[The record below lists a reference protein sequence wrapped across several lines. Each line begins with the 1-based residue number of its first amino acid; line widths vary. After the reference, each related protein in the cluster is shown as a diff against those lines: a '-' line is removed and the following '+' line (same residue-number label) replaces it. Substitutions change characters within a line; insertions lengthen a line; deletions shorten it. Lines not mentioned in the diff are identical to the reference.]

1 MELNII
7 PLTPDLLDGLMV
19 VEENAFQKPW
29 SRQQF
34 LGELASDATRY
45 FVAETDGRIVGYAG
59 CWLIVDEVQ
68 ITNIAVHSDFRRKGI
83 GQRLLAHLLET
94 TTKEGANYFTLEVRR
109 SNLPAQA
116 LYQSHGFAVAGERK
130 NYYGDEDALIML
142 KEL

>member
-1 MELNII
+1 MELKMI
-7 PLTPDLLDGLMV
+7 PLTHERLEDLLK
-19 VEENAFQKPW
+19 VEENAFSKPW

-45 FVAETDGRIVGYAG
+45 FLAEADGQIVGYAG
-59 CWLIVDEVQ
+59 AWLIVDEVQ
-68 ITNIAVHSDFRRKGI
+68 ITNIAVHSDYRRRGI
-83 GQRLLAHLLET
+83 GKALLTHLLNAT
-94 TTKEGANYFTLEVRR
+94 QKEGATFYSLEVRR

-116 LYQSHGFAVAGERK
+116 LYKSQGFSVQGERK

>member
-1 MELNII
+1 MI
-7 PLTPDLLDGLMV
+7 PLTHERLEDLLK
-19 VEENAFQKPW
+19 VEENAFSKPW

-45 FVAETDGRIVGYAG
+45 FLAEADGQIVGYAG
-59 CWLIVDEVQ
+59 AWLIVDEVQ
-68 ITNIAVHSDFRRKGI
+68 ITNIAVHSDYRRRGI
-83 GQRLLAHLLET
+83 GKALLTHLLNAT
-94 TTKEGANYFTLEVRR
+94 QKEGATFYSLEVRR

-116 LYQSHGFAVAGERK
+116 LYKSQGFSVQGERK

>member
-1 MELNII
+1 MI
-7 PLTPDLLDGLMV
+7 PLTHERLEDLLK
-19 VEENAFQKPW
+19 VEENAFSKPW

-45 FVAETDGRIVGYAG
+45 FLAEADGQIVGYAG
-59 CWLIVDEVQ
+59 AWLIVDEVQ
-68 ITNIAVHSDFRRKGI
+68 ITNIAVHSDYRRRGI
-83 GQRLLAHLLET
+83 GKALLTHLLNT
-94 TTKEGANYFTLEVRR
+94 TQEEGATFYSLEVRR

-116 LYQSHGFAVAGERK
+116 LYKSQGFSVQGERK

>member
-1 MELNII
+1 MELKMI
-7 PLTPDLLDGLMV
+7 PLTHERLEDLLK
-19 VEENAFQKPW
+19 VEENAFSKPW

-45 FVAETDGRIVGYAG
+45 FLAEADGQIVGYAG
-59 CWLIVDEVQ
+59 AWLIVDEVQ
-68 ITNIAVHSDFRRKGI
+68 ITNIAVHSDYRRRGI
-83 GQRLLAHLLET
+83 GKALLTHLLNT
-94 TTKEGANYFTLEVRR
+94 TQEEGATFYSLEVRR

-116 LYQSHGFAVAGERK
+116 LYKSQGFSVQGERK